1 MSPRC
6 NHRERLYRALAHF
19 HPRSR
24 GCRINL
30 HERIHCHFNALQV
43 GDLMLSEHLPHDRT
57 GLPLD
62 EVCLLP
68 LCAAGHPL
76 AGQEDP
82 ITAEL
87 LASHNQISLH
97 PPIHRSVDWNDAD
110 DTGWKATH
118 YHEVLSMVRLGL
130 GYAWVPGHLV
140 REELASGALVQARS
154 GRRQR
159 ALPLHLPAYPLHRC
173 PGPGGRAAAALP
185 AQRIPGRQRQIVPR
199 RPTRPA
205 PAHPVRP
212 SLARPGHLTHW
223 APASRRPARPAP
235 RRWPP

>member
-1 MSPRC
+1 LPHHLANNLERQWEPQINLYVSVLQP
-6 NHRERLYRALAHF
+6 RERLYRALAHF

-68 LCAAGHPL
+68 LCAAEHPL
-76 AGQEDP
+76 AGQEEP

-118 YHEVLSMVRLGL
+118 YREVLSMVSLGL
-130 GYAWVPGHLV
+130 GYAWVPRHLV
-140 REELASGALVQARS
+140 QEELASGALVRLDLAGGSERYLYTYLLTPSTDALGPAAELLLRCLRNEYQADS
-154 GRRQR
+154 GK
-159 ALPLHLPAYPLHRC
+159 
-173 PGPGGRAAAALP
+173 
-185 AQRIPGRQRQIVPR
+185 
-199 RPTRPA
+199 
-205 PAHPVRP
+205 
-212 SLARPGHLTHW
+212 
-223 APASRRPARPAP
+223 
-235 RRWPP
+235 